1 MTAADLGRLNA
12 LLQGGMLR
20 HLALAVIKGDREES
34 KAWAENAVSK
44 RGFELLELAPERWPT
59 PAINWDVDPANWHRS
74 MDGMSAADFKT
85 HFPDVELYTVD
96 LAELD
101 GALAPRAQ
109 RLEGPFSE
117 CYRSKTSL
125 LVAHLESGGR
135 VTPPFLNETTA
146 GLGLVGGYHRLGWA
160 RHLALVD
167 VPVLVR
173 TGQLTKLVARLPSL
187 KVRTP

>member
-1 MTAADLGRLNA
+1 MVT
-12 LLQGGMLR
+12 
-20 HLALAVIKGDREES
+20 HLAFAVIAGEREENE
-34 KAWAENAVSK
+34 AWVENTVSK
-44 RGFELLELAPERWPT
+44 RGFELLKLAPKRWPS

-101 GALAPRAQ
+101 GALAPGAR
-109 RLEGPFSE
+109 RLKGPFSKP
-117 CYRSKTSL
+117 YRSKTSR

-135 VTPPFLNETTA
+135 VTPPFLNETAA
-146 GLGLVGGYHRLGWA
+146 GLGLAGGYHRLGWA

-167 VPVLVR
+167 VPVLAR
-173 TGQLTKLVARLPSL
+173 TGQLTTLMARLPSL
-187 KVRTP
+187 KAGTR